1 MESPHNSQK
10 QVFVCICVVIENVT
24 YIYIYIYTVED
35 KIISPPQFNFNTFS
49 NIS

>member
-10 QVFVCICVVIENVT
+10 QVCVYVCCNWERDS
-24 YIYIYIYTVED
+24 YIYIYTVKD
-35 KIISPPQFNFNTFS
+35 KIISPPQLHFNTFS